1 MTTTSSSTSISRKD
15 YIFSISIIGL
25 FFFIFGFVTWLN
37 GILIPFLRTACE
49 LNDFEAYFVTFA
61 FYVSYLVMA
70 LPSSVV
76 LKKTGFKNG
85 MSLGLWI
92 MAAGS
97 LIFIPAAMTRT
108 FSLFLLGLFVEG
120 TGLALLQT
128 ASNPYITIIGPPESA
143 AKRISIM
150 GIANKFAGAIAP
162 IILAS
167 IILKDSKVLAEKL
180 AQAADAA
187 TRTVLLDELATR
199 VIMPYLVMAVVL
211 VLLGLLLRFA
221 HLPEIDT
228 DAEDTTSSES
238 NASKTSIW
246 QFPHLILGVIALFF
260 YVGVEVIA
268 GDSIIRYGQSIGIAM
283 DSAKYFTSLTLL
295 SMILGYIIGITCIP
309 KYLNQTTALKICTIL
324 GVIFSLGAILTPA
337 HLVFSM
343 SFIDIMTFKSI
354 QLVLPVTV
362 LFVALLGLANALVWP
377 AMWPLA
383 LNGLGRFT
391 KTGSAML
398 IMAIAG
404 GALLPL
410 VYGKLAVNF
419 STQFAYWICVPSY
432 LVIMYYAFI
441 GHNWYIDVLK
451 KYAKFNGRAR
461 RKEYWMFTLLNI
473 IFYSVAMLI
482 DFGLERPF
490 IIGIANIYALAV
502 LVPILAVSVR
512 RLHDVGKSGWMILL
526 SLIPIIGSI
535 WLLVLLLTESDPDEN
550 EFGLNPKKIFTS

>member
-1 MTTTSSSTSISRKD
+1 MADNVASNGISRKD
-15 YIFSISIIGL
+15 YIFSITIIGL

-70 LPSSVV
+70 LPSSVL

-85 MSLGLWI
+85 MSIGLWI

-108 FSLFLLGLFVEG
+108 FSVFLIGLFVEG

-128 ASNPYITIIGPPESA
+128 ASNPYITIIGPRESA

-167 IILKDSKVLAEKL
+167 IILKDSHILEEKL

-187 TRTVLLDELATR
+187 SRAVLLDEMANK
-199 VIMPYLVMAVVL
+199 VIMPYIVMAVIL
-211 VLLGLLLRFA
+211 VLLGLLLKFA
-221 HLPEIDT
+221 HLPEVDT
-228 DAEDTTSSES
+228 DAEDE
-238 NASKTSIW
+238 ASGEANVKKTSIW

-268 GDSIIRYGQSIGIAM
+268 GDTIIRYGQSIGISM
-283 DSAKYFTSLTLL
+283 ESAKYFTSLTLL
-295 SMILGYIIGITCIP
+295 GMILGYLIGIITIP
-309 KYLNQTTALKICTIL
+309 KYMSQVTALRLSTIL
-324 GVIFSLGAILTPA
+324 GVVFSLGAILVPA
-337 HLVFSM
+337 ELVFSM
-343 SFIDIMTFKSI
+343 SFIDIMTFRPI
-354 QLVLPVTV
+354 ELVLPLTV

-398 IMAIAG
+398 IMSIAG
-404 GALLPL
+404 GAILPL
-410 VYGKLAVNF
+410 IYGKIAVNF
-419 STQFAYWICVPSY
+419 STQSAYWLCVPSY
-432 LVIMYYAFI
+432 LIIMYYAFI
-441 GHNWYIDVLK
+441 GHKAGLK
-451 KYAKFNGRAR
+451 N
-461 RKEYWMFTLLNI
+461 
-473 IFYSVAMLI
+473 
-482 DFGLERPF
+482 
-490 IIGIANIYALAV
+490 
-502 LVPILAVSVR
+502 VS
-512 RLHDVGKSGWMILL
+512 
-526 SLIPIIGSI
+526 
-535 WLLVLLLTESDPDEN
+535 
-550 EFGLNPKKIFTS
+550 

>member
-1 MTTTSSSTSISRKD
+1 MTTTTTTNAISRKD
-15 YIFSISIIGL
+15 YIFSVAIIGL

-70 LPSSVV
+70 LPSSMV
-76 LKKTGFKNG
+76 LKRTGFKNG

-92 MAAGS
+92 MAAGA

-167 IILKDSKVLAEKL
+167 IILKDSNVLSDKL
-180 AQAADAA
+180 AQAADEA
-187 TRTVLLDELATR
+187 TRTGILDELASR
-199 VIMPYLVMAVVL
+199 VIMPYIVMAVIL
-211 VLLGLLLRFA
+211 VLLGLLLKYA
-221 HLPEIDT
+221 HLPEVDT
-228 DAEDTTSSES
+228 DAEDAASGES
-238 NASKTSIW
+238 NAKKTSIW
-246 QFPHLILGVIALFF
+246 QFPHLILGVVALFF

-268 GDSIIRYGQSIGIAM
+268 GDSIIRYGQSIGIDM
-283 DSAKYFTSLTLL
+283 ESAKYFTSLTLL
-295 SMILGYIIGITCIP
+295 SMILGYLIGIIAIP
-309 KYLNQTTALKICTIL
+309 KYLSQVTALRLCTIL
-324 GVIFSLGAILTPA
+324 GVLFSLGAILTPA

-343 SFIDIMTFKSI
+343 SFIDIMTFKPI
-354 QLVLPVTV
+354 VLVLPVTV

-404 GALLPL
+404 GALIPL
-410 VYGKLAVNF
+410 LYGKLAVDF
-419 STQFAYWICVPSY
+419 STQSAYWICVPSY
-432 LVIMYYAFI
+432 LIIMYYAFI
-441 GHNWYIDVLK
+441 GHK
-451 KYAKFNGRAR
+451 A
-461 RKEYWMFTLLNI
+461 
-473 IFYSVAMLI
+473 
-482 DFGLERPF
+482 
-490 IIGIANIYALAV
+490 
-502 LVPILAVSVR
+502 
-512 RLHDVGKSGWMILL
+512 GK
-526 SLIPIIGSI
+526 
-535 WLLVLLLTESDPDEN
+535 
-550 EFGLNPKKIFTS
+550 